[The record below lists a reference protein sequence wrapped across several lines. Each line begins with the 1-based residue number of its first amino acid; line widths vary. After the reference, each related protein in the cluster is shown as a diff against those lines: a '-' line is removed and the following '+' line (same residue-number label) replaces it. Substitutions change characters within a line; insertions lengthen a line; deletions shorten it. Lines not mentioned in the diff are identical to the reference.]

1 MAKDLTKYAVFGIAD
16 GLGKARL
23 VQKIIEDYSKK
34 FEGSFEEL
42 KALWPDNLQGGKGV
56 FCMVSEIDDK
66 NERNYYIDSPI
77 TLKTGSKIAVC
88 NQWGASNFP
97 QFIHHAKQLGYVIN
111 SITDKNESNSV
122 EYKLPDVIVDSLSN
136 KQNPDYNIFDVY
148 QYKNEYI
155 TNDDDLEQL
164 YLAVIKF
171 KPNAKIVSQYAKE
184 LFEKDRK
191 EVAASLFKNRLD
203 YTGDDHDWE
212 CFNSAE
218 NDFIKTQAI
227 EIPFKEYHS
236 ENNADLNVVINIYG
250 RMHQVFECIN
260 EEEEDIED
268 IEDHYQNVFD
278 WKYKIDDDN
287 LMIIEVDGDKIFEGS
302 ISELGILDD
311 SVAYDLEPFQQD
323 FIKPKVK
330 QIIAF
335 DEFRDFDTDEVWVS
349 KKNNLLR
356 IPQGRLRG
364 DRGLE
369 LAPSF
374 DNRYSMINYGK
385 YHLEAC
391 VKVKSFSISDLF
403 FQMDPNMDELVSEP
417 DGGPYYNFSKI
428 YHYEKG
434 ELELEIV
441 SDNVKDTEF
450 QNGWLY
456 DF

>member
-1 MAKDLTKYAVFGIAD
+1 MAKDLTKYAVLGIAD

-23 VQKIIEDYSKK
+23 VQKIIEDCSKK
-34 FEGSFEEL
+34 FQGSFEEL
-42 KALWPDNLQGGKGV
+42 KVLWPDNLQGGKGV

-97 QFIHHAKQLGYVIN
+97 QFIHHAKQLGYFIN
-111 SITDKNESNSV
+111 SITDKNESNSA
-122 EYKLPDVIVDSLSN
+122 EYKLPDVIVESLSN
-136 KQNPDYNIFDVY
+136 KSNSDYNIFDVY
-148 QYKNEYI
+148 QYKKEHI

-171 KPNAKIVSQYAKE
+171 KPNAKIVSQYAWE
-184 LFEKDRK
+184 LFEKDRN
-191 EVAASLFKNRLD
+191 EVAASLFKNRSD
-203 YTGDDHDWE
+203 FTGDDHEWE

-218 NDFIKTQAI
+218 NDFLKTLAI
-227 EIPFKEYHS
+227 EIPFIEYHS
-236 ENNADLNVVINIYG
+236 VNNADLNVVINIYG

-260 EEEEDIED
+260 KEEEDID
-268 IEDHYQNVFD
+268 DMEDHYQNVFD

-287 LMIIEVDGDKIFEGS
+287 LMIIEIDGDKIFEGS
-302 ISELGILDD
+302 ISKLSIRDD
-311 SVAYDLEPFQQD
+311 AVGYDLESFQQD
-323 FIKPKVK
+323 YIKNKVK
-330 QIIAF
+330 KIIAF

-349 KKNNLLR
+349 KKNYLLR

-369 LAPSF
+369 LAPNF
-374 DNRYSMINYGK
+374 NNRYSMINYGK

-391 VKVKSFSISDLF
+391 AKVKSFSISDLF

-441 SDNVKDTEF
+441 SENVKDTEF